1 MEGDSFHPLRCG
13 ALETSRRGAPVAD
26 EFHEWNL
33 LQDVFSGR
41 NGGSGTGDSGR
52 EKLDG
57 RSWTWGCELRCGAIF
72 TILVKIFAK
81 ICKSIYCKHFT
92 HDFSKLYENTIHV
105 QTH

>member
-52 EKLDG
+52 EKLDVG
-57 RSWTWGCELRCGAIF
+57 MRIAVRGDFYHISINLR
-72 TILVKIFAK
+72 K
-81 ICKSIYCKHFT
+81 
-92 HDFSKLYENTIHV
+92 DM
-105 QTH
+105 